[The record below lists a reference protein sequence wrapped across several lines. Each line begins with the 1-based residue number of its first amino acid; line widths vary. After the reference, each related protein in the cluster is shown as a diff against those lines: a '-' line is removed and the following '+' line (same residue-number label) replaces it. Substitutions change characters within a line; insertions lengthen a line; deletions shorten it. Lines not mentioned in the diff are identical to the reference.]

1 MIVLYQNKHKL
12 MNKSR
17 LFLIVFLICF
27 VVKSQQ
33 YDVHIPWRLE
43 GANERIDKY
52 RKGKAKLLLVLN
64 DQKTESANLKL
75 ELANHAFNFGVSMT
89 QEGAFEGTAY
99 QDMYR
104 QRVSEVFNFVTLG
117 FYWGAR
123 DEKRD
128 LSGFNKTMD
137 DKISWAVRNK
147 LKIKG
152 HPLLWHESLPKW
164 VINNNDP
171 EDFEKIIYIRIKD
184 LILSYPE
191 IKYWDVYNE
200 AVAPFKEHVTPSG
213 VTRWIKYKGGIYP
226 AMLELYNFVNQID
239 SSKVYTNNHYH
250 PKDPEFFKLN
260 EFFIEKGVGYQAIGM
275 QAHMQTQDNVFE
287 EQELIDLIDS
297 FVPLGKDIQFTEVT
311 VTSSKLFKDWKDHQ
325 VFLNKRKESRR
336 KGKQLTL
343 PSLEERE
350 NYQAAYIKD
359 FYTLLFSQPSVSS
372 VTMWNLTDRN
382 AWRGHA
388 GGILDQE
395 LQPKK
400 AFYTLKTLIKETWT
414 TTIKEDIN
422 LNEEFHFTGFYGQ
435 YEGTVSVGNKRY
447 KFSFDHKKENE
458 GVIKIKLKG

>member
-1 MIVLYQNKHKL
+1 M
-12 MNKSR
+12 
-17 LFLIVFLICF
+17 
-27 VVKSQQ
+27 
-33 YDVHIPWRLE
+33 
-43 GANERIDKY
+43 
-52 RKGKAKLLLVLN
+52 
-64 DQKTESANLKL
+64 
-75 ELANHAFNFGVSMT
+75 
-89 QEGAFEGTAY
+89 
-99 QDMYR
+99 
-104 QRVSEVFNFVTLG
+104 
-117 FYWGAR
+117 
-123 DEKRD
+123 
-128 LSGFNKTMD
+128 
-137 DKISWAVRNK
+137 
-147 LKIKG
+147 
-152 HPLLWHESLPKW
+152 
-164 VINNNDP
+164 
-171 EDFEKIIYIRIKD
+171 
-184 LILSYPE
+184 
-191 IKYWDVYNE
+191 YNE

-226 AMLELYNFVNQID
+226 AMLELYDFVNQID
-239 SSKVYTNNHYH
+239 SSKIYTNNHYH

-260 EFFIEKGVGYQAIGM
+260 EFFIEKGVGFQAIGM
-275 QAHMQTQDNVFE
+275 QAHMQTQDNVLE

-458 GVIKIKLKG
+458 DVIKIKLQG

>member
-1 MIVLYQNKHKL
+1 M
-12 MNKSR
+12 
-17 LFLIVFLICF
+17 FLIYF

-33 YDVHIPWRLE
+33 YDVHVPWKLE
-43 GANERIDKY
+43 GANERIDTY
-52 RKGKAKLLLVLN
+52 RKGKAKLLFVLD
-64 DQKTESANLKL
+64 DQKSESANLNL

-89 QEGAFEGTAY
+89 QEGPFEGTAY

-123 DEKRD
+123 DEKKGLND
-128 LSGFNKTMD
+128 FNKRMD

-147 LKIKG
+147 MKIKG

-171 EDFEKIIYIRIKD
+171 EELEKIIYKRIKD

-200 AVAPFKEHVTPSG
+200 AVAPFKDHVTPSG
-213 VTRWIKYKGGIYP
+213 VTRWIEYKGGIYP
-226 AMLELYNFVNQID
+226 AMLALYDLVNQTDPAKI
-239 SSKVYTNNHYH
+239 YTNNHYQ

-260 EFFIEKGVGYQAIGM
+260 EFFIEQEVGYQAIGM
-275 QAHMQTQDNVFE
+275 QAHMQTQDNVLE

-297 FVPLGKDIQFTEVT
+297 FRSLGKDIQFTEIT

-325 VFLNKRKESRR
+325 VFLNKRKEAQKKGR
-336 KGKQLTL
+336 KLTL

-359 FYTLLFSQPSVSS
+359 LYTLLFSQPSVSS

-414 TTIKEDIN
+414 TKIGKDIN

-435 YEGTVSVGNKRY
+435 YQGTVKVGDQLY
-447 KFSFDHKKENE
+447 KFSFDHRKENE
-458 GVIKIKLKG
+458 GVIKIILRN

>member
-1 MIVLYQNKHKL
+1 

-43 GANERIDKY
+43 GANERIDTY

-89 QEGAFEGTAY
+89 QEGAFEGPAY

-128 LSGFNKTMD
+128 LIGFNKTMD
-137 DKISWAVRNK
+137 DKISWAIRNK

-171 EDFEKIIYIRIKD
+171 EELEKIIYIRIKD

-336 KGKQLTL
+336 EGKQLAL

-350 NYQAAYIKD
+350 N
-359 FYTLLFSQPSVSS
+359 
-372 VTMWNLTDRN
+372 
-382 AWRGHA
+382 
-388 GGILDQE
+388 
-395 LQPKK
+395 
-400 AFYTLKTLIKETWT
+400 
-414 TTIKEDIN
+414 
-422 LNEEFHFTGFYGQ
+422 
-435 YEGTVSVGNKRY
+435 
-447 KFSFDHKKENE
+447 
-458 GVIKIKLKG
+458 

>member
-1 MIVLYQNKHKL
+1 M
-12 MNKSR
+12 
-17 LFLIVFLICF
+17 VFLICF

-43 GANERIDKY
+43 GANERIDTY

-117 FYWGAR
+117 FYWSAR

-171 EDFEKIIYIRIKD
+171 EELEKIIYTRIKD

-200 AVAPFKEHVTPSG
+200 AVAPFKEHVIPSG

-226 AMLELYNFVNQID
+226 AMLELYDFVNQID
-239 SSKVYTNNHYH
+239 SSKIYTNNHYH

-414 TTIKEDIN
+414 TSIKEEIN

-435 YEGTVSVGNKRY
+435 YKGTVSVGNKRY
-447 KFSFDHKKENE
+447 KFSFDHKKEND
-458 GVIKIKLKG
+458 GVIIIKLQG

>member
-1 MIVLYQNKHKL
+1 
-12 MNKSR
+12 MNKGR
-17 LFLIVFLICF
+17 LFLMMFLICY

-33 YDVHIPWRLE
+33 YDVHVPWELE
-43 GANERIDKY
+43 GANERINTY
-52 RKGKAKLLLVLN
+52 RKGKAKLVFILDNSSSETAKLDIELV
-64 DQKTESANLKL
+64 
-75 ELANHAFNFGVSMT
+75 NHAFNFGVSMT
-89 QEGAFEGTAY
+89 QEGPFEGTAY

-104 QRVSEVFNFVTLG
+104 KRVSEVFNFVTLG
-117 FYWGAR
+117 FYWSAR
-123 DEKRD
+123 DEKRG
-128 LSGFNKTMD
+128 LSGFNKRME

-147 LKIKG
+147 MKIKG

-164 VINNNDP
+164 VTNNNDP
-171 EDFEKIIYIRIKD
+171 VELEKIVYNRIKD

-200 AVAPFKEHVTPSG
+200 AVAPFKAHVTPSG

-226 AMLELYNFVNQID
+226 AMLELYDFVNQID
-239 SSKVYTNNHYH
+239 STKIYTNNHYH

-297 FVPLGKDIQFTEVT
+297 FGPLGKDIQFTEVT
-311 VTSSKLFKDWKDHQ
+311 VTSSKLFNNWKDHQ
-325 VFLNKRKESRR
+325 VFLKKRDESRK

-359 FYTLLFSQPSVSS
+359 LYTLLFSKPSVSS
-372 VTMWNLTDRN
+372 VTMWNLTDLN

-388 GGILDQE
+388 GGILDKE

-400 AFYTLKTLIKETWT
+400 AFYALKTLIKEIWT
-414 TTIKEDIN
+414 TKIQKEIN
-422 LNEEFHFTGFYGQ
+422 LSEEFHFSGFYGQ
-435 YEGTVSVGNKRY
+435 YEGSVTVGNKLY
-447 KFSFDHKKENE
+447 NFSFDHKKENG
-458 GVIKIKLKG
+458 GVIKIKLLG

>member
-1 MIVLYQNKHKL
+1 M
-12 MNKSR
+12 
-17 LFLIVFLICF
+17 FLICF

-33 YDVHIPWRLE
+33 YDVHVPWKLE
-43 GANERIDKY
+43 GANERIDTY
-52 RKGKAKLLLVLN
+52 RKGKAKLLFVLD
-64 DQKTESANLKL
+64 DQKSESANLNL

-89 QEGAFEGTAY
+89 QEGPFEGTAY

-123 DEKRD
+123 DEKRGLND
-128 LSGFNKTMD
+128 FNKRMD

-147 LKIKG
+147 MKIKG

-171 EDFEKIIYIRIKD
+171 EELEKIIYKRIKD

-191 IKYWDVYNE
+191 IIYWDVYNE

-213 VTRWIKYKGGIYP
+213 VTRWIEYKGGIYP
-226 AMLELYNFVNQID
+226 AMLALYDLVNQTDPAKI
-239 SSKVYTNNHYH
+239 YTNNHYQ

-260 EFFIEKGVGYQAIGM
+260 EFFIEQEVGYQAIGM
-275 QAHMQTQDNVFE
+275 QAHMQTQDNVLE

-297 FVPLGKDIQFTEVT
+297 FRSLGKDIQFTEIT

-325 VFLNKRKESRR
+325 VFLNKRKEAQKKGR
-336 KGKQLTL
+336 KLTL

-359 FYTLLFSQPSVSS
+359 LYTLLFSQPSVSS

-414 TTIKEDIN
+414 TKIGKDIN

-435 YEGTVSVGNKRY
+435 YQGTVKVGDQLY
-447 KFSFDHKKENE
+447 KFSFDHRKENE
-458 GVIKIKLKG
+458 GVIKIILRS